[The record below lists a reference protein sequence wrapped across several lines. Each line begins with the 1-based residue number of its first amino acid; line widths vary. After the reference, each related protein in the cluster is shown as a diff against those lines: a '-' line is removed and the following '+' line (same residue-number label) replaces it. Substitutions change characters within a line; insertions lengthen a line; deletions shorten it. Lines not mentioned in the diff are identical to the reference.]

1 VISVSLTSILAY
13 LMIVPLTVI
22 MILWLYDSEK
32 KYSRKAVPT
41 RKVMC
46 ECEICLFHFTADKA
60 DKYVRCPRCKSLM
73 ERKVMRRRKGN

>member
-1 VISVSLTSILAY
+1 MITVSLTSILAY
-13 LMIVPLTVI
+13 LLCVPLTAI

>member
-1 VISVSLTSILAY
+1 MISVSLTSILAY
-13 LMIVPLTVI
+13 LLCVPLTAI

-32 KYSRKAVPT
+32 QYSRKAVPT
-41 RKVMC
+41 RKTMC

-73 ERKVMRRRKGN
+73 ERKTFRVKKGH

>member
-1 VISVSLTSILAY
+1 MITVSLTSILAY
-13 LMIVPLTVI
+13 LLCVPLTAI

-41 RKVMC
+41 RKTMC
-46 ECEICLFHFTADKA
+46 ECEICLYHCTADKA

-73 ERKVMRRRKGN
+73 ERKTLRVKSGK